1 MESNHMENYF
11 RNLSLLGLSVIAGTG
26 PLPAAAP
33 TYRAVYYETDQ
44 TGEAVGIVEVSP
56 GVFYSATGSTMAIF
70 SVGTQGLETTL
81 ATFLDPPYILGSSPG
96 ATGANGLFY
105 SSVSEVEGV
114 GSGNIFSV
122 SSAVG
127 SEQIYPAQRLAA
139 LPLSGNLPNGI
150 LFGVL
155 YDFSNG
161 SRNLGTVALSGKA
174 TAFYEFPSGDRPA
187 TPIYGADGNYYGISY
202 NAGVAGSTSYFYRV
216 TPSGSFTN
224 IASLPFIGAGPG
236 DGGGSPYAGSGLI
249 LQGADGNFYG
259 IQPTTGGCSA
269 SNQHGAVFKLTPTG
283 QFTILHD
290 FGVCENSVV
299 NSLIE
304 GSDGKLYGVTEGNSV
319 IFSLTTSGTYKALFA
334 PSNGNMQG
342 LCTCTLVQGSD
353 GVIYGTALG
362 GGPSGLGLIFSLSV
376 GLPIPKPRGQQFS
389 PQSGAVG
396 TQVRIWGYNLF
407 GASVEFDGVPATGVY
422 NAGPNYVWA
431 TVPTGAATGPITITT
446 PGGAVT
452 TRESF
457 TVE

>member
-1 MESNHMENYF
+1 MENYF
-11 RNLSLLGLSVIAGTG
+11 RSISILGLWVIAGAG

-33 TYRAVYYETDQ
+33 AYRVVYYETDQ
-44 TGEAVGIVEVSP
+44 TGEAVGIIEGSP
-56 GVFYSATGSTMAIF
+56 GVFYSGSNSVVIF
-70 SVGTQGLETTL
+70 SVTTQGSETTL
-81 ATFLDPPYILGSSPG
+81 ATFQDPPYIVDSSSVV
-96 ATGANGLFY
+96 AAANGLFY
-105 SSVSEVEGV
+105 SAVQEVKGT

-161 SRNLGTVALSGKA
+161 SRNLGMVALSGKA

-187 TPIYGADGNYYGISY
+187 TPIYADGNYYGISY

-224 IASLPFIGAGPG
+224 IGSLPFIGAGPG

-249 LQGADGNFYG
+249 LQGTDGNFYG

-269 SNQHGAVFKLTPTG
+269 SNQHGAVFKLTPSG
-283 QFTILHD
+283 QFTVLHD

-334 PSNGNMQG
+334 PSNGGTQG

-353 GVIYGTALG
+353 GIIYGTALG
-362 GGPSGLGLIFSLSV
+362 GGPSGLGLIFALNV
-376 GLPIPKPRGQQFS
+376 GLPVPKPRPQQFS
-389 PQSGAVG
+389 PQSGAAG
-396 TQVRIWGYNLF
+396 TPVRIWGHNLF

-422 NAGPNYVWA
+422 NAGPNYVSA
-431 TVPTGAATGPITITT
+431 TVPTGATTGPITITT
-446 PGGAVT
+446 PGGTVT